1 MDRLNRTLAAC
12 GLGLLVA
19 TSATGCRST
28 KSEVPPGRPYLGDGR
43 QAPPA
48 VGFSTDPST
57 PTGAMA
63 GMPDPNN
70 PARSAPTFGPLGNTP
85 NAMAGYG
92 NPTGGRYGPPGTAGS
107 AGPTSPANL
116 TPEYSVVPAS
126 ASAPLPAAAAAPA
139 VAALP
144 PLDPPPAV
152 APPAAKAPAT
162 GSTLPAAEPE
172 PPVSLPAAPPGSEE
186 STGPSP
192 Y

>member
-92 NPTGGRYGPPGTAGS
+92 NPTGGRYGPPGTSGTTDQA
-107 AGPTSPANL
+107 PPPANL
-116 TPEYSVVPAS
+116 TPEYNVVPAS
-126 ASAPLPAAAAAPA
+126 TSAPLPAAAPAPA

-144 PLDPPPAV
+144 PLDPAPAV
-152 APPAAKAPAT
+152 AAPTTAPAT
-162 GSTLPAAEPE
+162 GSTLPAVEPE
-172 PPVSLPAAPPGSEE
+172 PPVSLPSAPPGSEE
-186 STGPSP
+186 STAPSP
-192 Y
+192 N